1 MKLSQD
7 HLITSEAA
15 LRNIYKQ
22 PGKNAIGKELDY
34 LDPHCKTFIARS
46 PFICIATVSPD
57 GFGDNSPKGDAPGFV
72 RVLDD
77 KTIAIP
83 DRRGNN
89 RLDSIG
95 NVLKNPQIGLIFFI
109 PGVNETLRING
120 KAEISVEPE
129 LLQASEINSKLPL
142 SMMVVHIAEA
152 YLQCPKALIRSSLWE
167 VTSDFDRKS
176 FPSITKMISEQ
187 MGFRPTKDQLT
198 QMEAEYEQ
206 KVKDTLY

>member
-7 HLITSEAA
+7 HIITSEAE

-22 PGKNAIGKELDY
+22 PGKSAIEKELDC
-34 LDPHCKTFIARS
+34 LDPHCRTFIERS
-46 PFICIATVSPD
+46 PFICIATASPD

-77 KTIAIP
+77 KTVAIP

-89 RLDSIG
+89 RLDSIV

-129 LLQASEINSKLPL
+129 LLQASEVNGKLPT
-142 SMMVVHIAEA
+142 SMMVVHVEEA
-152 YLQCPKALIRSSLWE
+152 YLQCPKALVRSSLWE
-167 VTSDFDRKS
+167 VASDFDRKS
-176 FPSITKMISEQ
+176 FPSLTKMISDQ
-187 MGFRPTKDQLT
+187 MGVKLSKDQLT
-198 QMEAEYEQ
+198 QMEADYE
-206 KVKDTLY
+206 KKIEESLY